1 MGLSILRPLVSVLQR
16 CIEIVCLPRKDCV
29 AVALRAAPH
38 ATEHVL
44 LHSQGGLDR
53 INVTQYLQ
61 LKEKLA
67 GE

>member
-1 MGLSILRPLVSVLQR
+1 M
-16 CIEIVCLPRKDCV
+16 
-29 AVALRAAPH
+29 ALRTVPH
-38 ATEHVL
+38 AIDHVL